1 MVRKWSAMTSQPLA
15 GIRVLDLTR
24 LLPGGVCSMLLAD
37 MGADVIKIEAPD
49 GGDYA
54 RWMPPLVS
62 GQGVYFVA
70 TNRGKRSAI
79 LNLKDEAGQ
88 AVLHRLVESAD
99 VLIESYRP
107 GVMDRLNAG
116 YEALREINPRIVYC
130 ALSGWGQD
138 GAYADRS
145 GHDLN
150 YVSIAGMTGAMLT
163 PQPMGGQI
171 ADIGGAYAA
180 VAGIA
185 AALFGRERSGEGAYL
200 DVSLFESSLPFM
212 LTTWVESILPGDH
225 LRGGLTGQ
233 LACYNVYTAADG
245 ESVALAALEPKFW
258 ANFCHA
264 VERPDL
270 IDGYTDPARQ
280 GELVAQLS
288 ALFRQ
293 RSAAEWAAQLENA
306 DCCFTRVNAP
316 DDPPDDPHVRARGL
330 LGVTPQGMPW
340 MRSPI
345 RLGDA
350 PKITA
355 PPGYGEHTRAVLREA
370 GYADAEI
377 DSLIAAGA
385 VGQGENS

>member
-1 MVRKWSAMTSQPLA
+1 MTSQPLT

-24 LLPGGVCSMLLAD
+24 LLPGGVCSLLLAD
-37 MGADVIKIEAPD
+37 MGADVIKIEGPD

-54 RWMPPLVS
+54 RWMPPLVG
-62 GQGVYFVA
+62 GQGVYFLA

-79 LNLKDEAGQ
+79 VNLKDARGQ
-88 AVLHRLVESAD
+88 AVLHRLVENAD

-107 GVMDRLNAG
+107 GVMDRLNVG
-116 YEALREINPRIVYC
+116 YEALRKVNPRLVYS

-138 GAYADRS
+138 GVYTDRS

-150 YVSIAGMTGAMLT
+150 YVSVAGMTGAMNI

-180 VAGIA
+180 IAGIS
-185 AALFGRERSGEGAYL
+185 AALFGRERTGEGMYL
-200 DVSLFESSLPFM
+200 DLSLFESALPFM

-225 LRGGLTGQ
+225 VRGGLTGR
-233 LACYNVYTAADG
+233 LACYNVYAAADG

-258 ANFCHA
+258 TNFCIA

-270 IDGYTDPARQ
+270 IDAYTDPARQ
-280 GELVAQLS
+280 DDLTAELS
-288 ALFRQ
+288 ALFAS
-293 RSAAEWAAQLENA
+293 RSAAGWAALLEEA
-306 DCCFTRVNAP
+306 DCCFTRVNTP
-316 DDPPDDPHVRARGL
+316 DDALTDPHVQARGL
-330 LGVTPQGMPW
+330 LGVTAQGMPW

-350 PKITA
+350 PEIKA

-370 GYADAEI
+370 GFADAEI
-377 DSLIAAGA
+377 DRLIATGA
-385 VGQGENS
+385 VAQGENS

>member
-1 MVRKWSAMTSQPLA
+1 MVRKWSDMTSQPLA
-15 GIRVLDLTR
+15 GIRILDLTR

-54 RWMPPLVS
+54 RWMPPLV
-62 GQGVYFVA
+62 GGRGVYFLA

-79 LNLKDEAGQ
+79 VNLKDARGQ
-88 AVLHRLVESAD
+88 SVLHRLVESAD

-116 YEALREINPRIVYC
+116 YEALRKINPRLVYC

-145 GHDLN
+145 AHDLN
-150 YVSIAGMTGAMLT
+150 YVSIAGMTGAMLI

-180 VAGIA
+180 VAGIV

-200 DVSLFESSLPFM
+200 DLSLFESSLPFM

-225 LRGGLTGQ
+225 VRGGLTGQ

-245 ESVALAALEPKFW
+245 DSVALAALEPKFW

-280 GELVAQLS
+280 DELAAELS

-293 RSAAEWAAQLENA
+293 RSAADWAALLENA
-306 DCCFTRVNAP
+306 DCCFTRVNTPA
-316 DDPPDDPHVRARGL
+316 DALDDPHVRARGL

-350 PKITA
+350 PEITA